1 MICPAFE
8 LVGCSDVAVDFDDAI
23 FTSQAAVRFAP
34 KGYGRTAWC
43 VGDATANA
51 AFVHGYNA
59 KSASGNAQDLV
70 QLILTERPKGTV
82 LHLRGEK
89 THVNVIKLLK
99 QGGLHA
105 DEAIV
110 YKKRSSHPSPLELQN
125 IGRATAVILPM
136 FSAETVSIIGSWG
149 LSLVHAKIVAISE
162 DVAIAARS
170 LGAQEIH
177 QALKP
182 DLKAML
188 ATTSRLIA

>member
-136 FSAETVSIIGSWG
+136 FSG
-149 LSLVHAKIVAISE
+149 
-162 DVAIAARS
+162 
-170 LGAQEIH
+170 
-177 QALKP
+177 
-182 DLKAML
+182 
-188 ATTSRLIA
+188 